1 MLNETAQQTWLL
13 TSSTSGTKYQVIVA
27 DPTNLGGLTRVVNTW
42 NETRIEKLIKEKT
55 EIEKAL
61 ECLRASYK
69 QIANMP
75 SLNDDQKQSFLDKI
89 KNDSWDLLRE
99 KQAFVDFKTLKQR
112 SIENHEK
119 CCDDVTLLI
128 CWLTMQVNLSH
139 GLQGEQIR
147 MLSEDIV
154 GAYSSMLYEE
164 VALVFGNGLKGMYG
178 QLSFRLDAQIIH
190 GWIARYREQRKANH
204 IEANERNHASN
215 GGYDWTRQMP
225 EQKAIP
231 IASQLETI
239 ALLMS
244 SKK

>member
-99 KQAFVDFKTLKQR
+99 KQAFVDFKT
-112 SIENHEK
+112 
-119 CCDDVTLLI
+119 
-128 CWLTMQVNLSH
+128 
-139 GLQGEQIR
+139 
-147 MLSEDIV
+147 
-154 GAYSSMLYEE
+154 
-164 VALVFGNGLKGMYG
+164 
-178 QLSFRLDAQIIH
+178 
-190 GWIARYREQRKANH
+190 
-204 IEANERNHASN
+204 
-215 GGYDWTRQMP
+215 
-225 EQKAIP
+225 
-231 IASQLETI
+231 
-239 ALLMS
+239 
-244 SKK
+244 